1 LLVGLGYFFVWTVLG
16 MGAFAVGVALA
27 ALELKLSALAR
38 AVPMAVGLIVLIAG
52 ALQFTAWKARQL
64 ACCRAA
70 EMCGRVNPAE
80 VGVAWRHG
88 LRLGVR
94 CGCCCAG
101 LTAALLAVGVMN
113 LCTMSVVMTAIS
125 VERLA
130 PRSAERA
137 ARAIGAVVVGAGIF
151 LIARAAGGGD

>member
-1 LLVGLGYFFVWTVLG
+1 VLG
-16 MGAFAVGVALA
+16 MGVFAVGA
-27 ALELKLSALAR
+27 AIAVLELRLPTLAR
-38 AVPMAVGLIVLIAG
+38 AVPMAVGVIVLIAG

-70 EMCGRVNPAE
+70 EMCGRVNPAD

-101 LTAALLAVGVMN
+101 LTAALLVVGVMN
-113 LCTMSVVMTAIS
+113 ICAMSVVMTAIC
-125 VERLA
+125 VERLV
-130 PRSAERA
+130 PRGAERA
-137 ARAIGAVVVGAGIF
+137 AQAIGAIVVGAGIF
-151 LIARAAGGGD
+151 LIARAAGWGE